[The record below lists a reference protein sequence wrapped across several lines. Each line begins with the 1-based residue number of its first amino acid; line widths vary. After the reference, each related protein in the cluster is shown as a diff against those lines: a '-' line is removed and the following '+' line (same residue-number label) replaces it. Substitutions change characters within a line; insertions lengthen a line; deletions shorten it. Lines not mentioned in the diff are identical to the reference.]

1 MHVLVT
7 RPVGDAREMMA
18 RIAALGCRVSAAPLL
33 KIAHE
38 PIPAEVF
45 DGVRGFVATSR
56 NAIAA
61 LAASPALA
69 SALKLPL
76 FAVGAATAMR
86 AEQAGFQTVIRGP
99 GTADGLIPVILAH
112 PASQSGRLVHLAGD
126 HVAIDLVGALANR
139 GVDVAK
145 FVAYRSLAVSALTA
159 ETDRNLR
166 AAAFDAVILMSPRT
180 AKIWRT
186 LVTAP
191 PRSFDAAAITHVC
204 LSAIVADALRDDGFQ
219 PRFEIAAAPTV
230 AGVVSVI
237 ERLAP
242 GSAAQ

>member
-7 RPVGDAREMMA
+7 RPVADAREMMA
-18 RIAALGCRVSAAPLL
+18 RIAALGCRVTAAPLL
-33 KIAHE
+33 KIMHE
-38 PIPAEVF
+38 PISADAF
-45 DGVRGFVATSR
+45 DGVAGFIATSR

-69 SALKLPL
+69 SAISRPI
-76 FAVGAATAMR
+76 FAVGAATAKR

-99 GTADGLIPVILAH
+99 GTATDLVPVVLAH
-112 PASQSGRLVHLAGD
+112 PGSKAGRFVHLAGD
-126 HVAIDLVGALANR
+126 HVAVDLAGALQNL

-145 FVAYRSLAVSALTA
+145 FVAYRSLAVDALSA
-159 ETDRNLR
+159 ETERGLR
-166 AAAFDAVILMSPRT
+166 AKAFDAVLLMSPRT
-180 AKIWRT
+180 ARIWRN

-191 PRSFDAAAITHVC
+191 PRRFDASAIMHVC
-204 LSAIVADALRDDGFQ
+204 LSANVADALKDAGFQ